1 VKNSLFS
8 KLFSSG
14 IQAVAVQVLGG
25 IFFILISLYLPKTHS
40 GSIAWAN
47 TVALI
52 LVMVLSFGLDQIVTR
67 RIASSGRSDW
77 AAPAYLFHAGI
88 LSIVTFGILLLSV
101 CLWGSKMM
109 LGMQLTPWMFLV
121 QALIFTAG
129 PLKFFLNA
137 KQNFTPYAIIAILS
151 NVVKLSAGVILL
163 LIKKLT
169 IFTALTT
176 LISCAALELVSLL
189 IYVISTRQFSFSF
202 KWIAYVKLLKEALPQ
217 YISVLFDSSLAR
229 ADLFLLGIISTDI
242 ITSEY
247 NLAYRAYEISKLP
260 LTVISPLLLAKY
272 ARLLATSD
280 ALDEHTYN
288 NTKNLY
294 RLESY
299 FAMLI
304 PLVLNI
310 LWAPVLDNLF
320 DKKFGTV
327 NSMEFMILSVCIPL
341 HFIINLLWTLAFSA
355 RKYRQISTIVGASA
369 IINIVLN
376 LALIPVWGGVGAA
389 LAFLIT
395 TIFQL
400 IGYYNLTAK
409 HLATFSL
416 MPFLIFAAMGTIS
429 YFVTKLTGIN
439 IWLQVILSVV
449 LYTAM
454 AVVTGQLRKE
464 HITQTISFF
473 KPTADAK

>member
-1 VKNSLFS
+1 MKNSLFS

-14 IQAVAVQVLGG
+14 VQAVAVQVLGG
-25 IFFILISLYLPKTHS
+25 IFFILISLYLPKSDS

-52 LVMVLSFGLDQIVTR
+52 LVMALSFGLDQIVTR
-67 RIASSGRSDW
+67 RIASSSRSDW
-77 AAPAYLFHAGI
+77 AAPAYLFHASV
-88 LSIVTFGILLLSV
+88 LSTVTFIILLASV
-101 CLWGSKMM
+101 WLWGDSMM
-109 LGMQLTPWMFLV
+109 YGMRLTPWMFLV

-137 KQNFTPYAIIAILS
+137 KQRFTPYAVIAIIS
-151 NVVKLSAGVILL
+151 NVIKLALGIILL
-163 LIKKLT
+163 MTKNLSVT
-169 IFTALTT
+169 TALAT
-176 LISCAALELVSLL
+176 LAGCATFELVALL
-189 IYVISTRQFSFSF
+189 SFIITTKQFLFRF
-202 KWIAYVKLLKEALPQ
+202 KWIAYKKLLKEALPQ

-242 ITSEY
+242 VTSEY

-260 LTVISPLLLAKY
+260 LTVIGPILLARY
-272 ARLLATSD
+272 ARLLATGDSLD
-280 ALDEHTYN
+280 ADTYS

-294 RLESY
+294 KLESY
-299 FAMLI
+299 FSMLI

-327 NSMEFMILSVCIPL
+327 NAPEFMILSVCIPL

-355 RKYRQISTIVGASA
+355 RRYKQISTLVGASA
-369 IINIVLN
+369 IINIILN
-376 LALIPVWGGVGAA
+376 LALIPFLDGVGAA
-389 LAFLIT
+389 IAFLIT

-400 IGYYNLTAK
+400 IAYYKLTSK
-409 HLATFSL
+409 HLATFAL
-416 MPFLIFAAMGTIS
+416 TPFLAFALMAIIS
-429 YFVTKLTGIN
+429 YIITGFTGVN
-439 IWLQVILSVV
+439 IWLQIVIAVV

-454 AVVTGQLRKE
+454 AFFTRQLKKE
-464 HITQTISFF
+464 HITNTISFF
-473 KPTADAK
+473 KPHT

>member
-1 VKNSLFS
+1 MKNSLFS

-14 IQAVAVQVLGG
+14 VQAVAVQVLGG
-25 IFFILISLYLPKTHS
+25 IFFILISLYLPKSDS

-52 LVMVLSFGLDQIVTR
+52 LVMALSFGLDQIVTR
-67 RIASSGRSDW
+67 RIASSSRSDW
-77 AAPAYLFHAGI
+77 AAPAYLFHASV
-88 LSIVTFGILLLSV
+88 LSAITFLILLASV
-101 CLWGSKMM
+101 WLWGDSMM
-109 LGMQLTPWMFLV
+109 YGMRLTPWMFLV

-137 KQNFTPYAIIAILS
+137 KQHFAPYAIIAIVS
-151 NVVKLSAGVILL
+151 NIVKLSLGILL
-163 LIKKLT
+163 LTTKSLSVT
-169 IFTALTT
+169 TALAT
-176 LISCAALELVSLL
+176 LAGCAAFELLALL
-189 IYVISTRQFSFSF
+189 SYIITTRQFSFNF
-202 KWIAYVKLLKEALPQ
+202 KWIAYKKLLKEALPQ

-260 LTVISPLLLAKY
+260 LTVIGPILLARY
-272 ARLLATSD
+272 ARLLATGDNLD
-280 ALDEHTYN
+280 ADTYN

-299 FAMLI
+299 FSMLI

-327 NSMEFMILSVCIPL
+327 NAPEFMILSVCIPL

-355 RKYRQISTIVGASA
+355 RKYKQISTLVGASA
-369 IINIVLN
+369 IINIILN
-376 LALIPVWGGVGAA
+376 LVLIPFLDGVGAA
-389 LAFLIT
+389 IAFLIT

-400 IGYYNLTAK
+400 IAYYKLTSK
-409 HLATFSL
+409 HLATFAL
-416 MPFLIFAAMGTIS
+416 TPFLLFAFMALIS
-429 YFVTKLTGIN
+429 YFITTFTGIN
-439 IWLQVILSVV
+439 MWLQVVVAVAVYTTIAIL
-449 LYTAM
+449 TR
-454 AVVTGQLRKE
+454 QLKKE
-464 HITQTISFF
+464 HITGTISFF
-473 KPTADAK
+473 KPNT